1 MAIKVK
7 SKNTSK
13 SITKLAYDEDSI
25 DVNLGLDVVRA
36 APQVFIGIPDGQGI
50 FQCWK
55 EPLDNSIDDLEASH
69 SGRRVKDTLTIG
81 CTFDG
86 NKYWIYDPGRGIPI
100 GKHAKTGL
108 STLETVMTTLS
119 AGAKMRG
126 DKKDAAYK
134 GCFVGET
141 KIKLVDGTIRS
152 LKSLTEKEKEFWVF
166 ASDKNGWIV
175 PVKANSPRIT
185 KWTKTL
191 VRVHLNNGKSELCTP
206 DHEWLL
212 RDGKYKRADQL
223 KRGTSL
229 MPLYTRRDKDGH
241 LEVQTNNPTQTK
253 FVRPLQKRNRAGEKL
268 PAILAAY
275 KPCDKERMA
284 ANANNHKVLKIEH
297 VVLDK
302 AVPVYDITVPKHHN
316 FALNSGVFVHNSAG
330 VHGMGVSITNAL
342 ASYLQAWTYR
352 DNQWW
357 TQTYAKGKPTTKVI
371 KCNAPVVPL
380 APKDQAKR
388 KQGTVI
394 CFTPDAKMFDD
405 GSKLHLKQVRE
416 FLQRS
421 AYLHPL
427 VKIQY
432 NDGKIE
438 KTFHAPGGL
447 SSYVKKQLELHEVEA
462 IGNSFTIQSDLVTA
476 VLQWST
482 SDSDLVETFVNGSP
496 TKEHGKHYDG
506 MMKAIK
512 DSISKYAGKRAANA
526 KEAAYKVE
534 DLTAG
539 MIGVLDCRVSSPRFT
554 TQTKEKLSTLETST
568 IVYDVMK
575 PALEAYWAKNK
586 AAAGTIIKRAIEI
599 RKLMAGLSAN
609 KKAAAALKSKDGK
622 AMLPAKLVGCRTKDA
637 SRAELFLVEGDSAG
651 GTAKRARDNEYQAVL
666 KLRGKV
672 LAAYGKN
679 AGKLFTNNEVLDIL
693 RAIGYDPSNDDKKK
707 SVKIRY
713 ARIIL
718 LPDPDVDGK
727 HIAVLLLSLFQ
738 RVLPQLIEEGRVF
751 IVDSALFHTFYG
763 GKRYFG
769 DDLAGV
775 RKQLPSGAKANIQR
789 IKGWGEVNDDVLESI
804 AFDPKTRKLTQV
816 RPIADEKLKKFI
828 SIVGENEKARKELLG
843 I

>member
-55 EPLDNSIDDLEASH
+55 EPLDNAIDDLEASH

-134 GCFVGET
+134 G
-141 KIKLVDGTIRS
+141 
-152 LKSLTEKEKEFWVF
+152 
-166 ASDKNGWIV
+166 
-175 PVKANSPRIT
+175 
-185 KWTKTL
+185 
-191 VRVHLNNGKSELCTP
+191 
-206 DHEWLL
+206 
-212 RDGKYKRADQL
+212 
-223 KRGTSL
+223 
-229 MPLYTRRDKDGH
+229 
-241 LEVQTNNPTQTK
+241 
-253 FVRPLQKRNRAGEKL
+253 
-268 PAILAAY
+268 
-275 KPCDKERMA
+275 
-284 ANANNHKVLKIEH
+284 
-297 VVLDK
+297 
-302 AVPVYDITVPKHHN
+302 
-316 FALNSGVFVHNSAG
+316 SAG

-512 DSISKYAGKRAANA
+512 DSIAKYAGKRAANA